1 LFLSPFYAVRTWL
14 IIGFYRGETHKNL
27 KQEQPNRLLICMP
40 SKLDK
45 GKKVVISLDEDI
57 VRSDGSRIKMREFV
71 KEMLAYNPAF
81 MIETSPKGETWYLR
95 KRAE

>member
-1 LFLSPFYAVRTWL
+1 MMIPMS
-14 IIGFYRGETHKNL
+14 
-27 KQEQPNRLLICMP
+27 

-71 KEMLAYNPAF
+71 KEMLAYNPEF

-95 KRAE
+95 KKNN

>member
-1 LFLSPFYAVRTWL
+1 MIRFSRV
-14 IIGFYRGETHKNL
+14 ETHKNL
-27 KQEQPNRLLICMP
+27 KLGQSNRLLICML

-95 KRAE
+95 KKAENK